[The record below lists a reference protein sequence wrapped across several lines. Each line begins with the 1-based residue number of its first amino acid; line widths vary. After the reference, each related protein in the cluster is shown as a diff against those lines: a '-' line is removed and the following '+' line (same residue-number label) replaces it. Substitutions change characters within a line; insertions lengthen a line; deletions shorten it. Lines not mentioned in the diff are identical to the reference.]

1 MKNLKYFPFERNRY
15 FYGKLLSVDDFE
27 AEQRYMNDKRRML
40 NRFLYGTGVVCG
52 MQVVEVDD
60 LTVSLERGLA
70 LDFSGREIV
79 VASPV
84 TKRLSAIEG
93 YSRYAA
99 SGGERQEL
107 YLCIAYDEQM
117 KEPIHNISRVNDE
130 QEEEFNK
137 YQEGYRLFVTEEEP
151 DSEGEQISEL
161 YENTQT
167 VFQGNGIRIRQK
179 VPKYIQSNTE
189 AEITIFVEKTEQ
201 TKPVSFSY
209 QMNLSCV
216 EQQEKHVAVISF
228 DENQFASSDTYVF
241 QSCIRAKA
249 VENIEGY
256 LEVIP
261 NSFVLTI
268 GEDTKRDL
276 IKGRFSVSITDTD
289 VRHMIL
295 KNYYAAAMEDILKN
309 TYEQAIYLARLKVI
323 RAGDTYVIDGVEN
336 LPFKQY
342 VWNNILSGAMESI
355 RLRENPVGK
364 QIEFPY
370 VSGMSSKKVLP
381 DQRVEIRTGSTI
393 IDLGV
398 GGITGQRFCSGE
410 IIHELGLGEVFVSL
424 GLSRGVQEN
433 NQVIYGSR
441 DVFEDSVC
449 PKVELA
455 ARVNMEK
462 GSFVIGVKCLEQVDT
477 RRLRVYWM
485 AVKDKTSQR
494 QEKKIIHLSVR
505 PDIVNLQVRESCYFE
520 AVIGD
525 EVQRHVKWSVK
536 EEEGGIIDT
545 NGCYTAPNQSGVY
558 EVMAVSQEDQ
568 QLKAATFV
576 IVRDI
581 I

>member
-93 YSRYAA
+93 FSRYAA
-99 SGGERQEL
+99 SGEERQEL

-137 YQEGYRLFVTEEEP
+137 YAEGYRLFLTEEEP
-151 DSEGEQISEL
+151 GREGEQISEL

-167 VFQGNGIRIRQK
+167 IFQGNGIRIRQQ
-179 VPKYIQSNTE
+179 VPKYIRSDTE

-209 QMNLSCV
+209 QMNLSCM
-216 EQQEKHVAVISF
+216 EQQENQAAVISF
-228 DENQFASSDTYVF
+228 DENEFSPADSYTF
-241 QSCIRAKA
+241 QSRIRAKA

-261 NSFVLTI
+261 DSFVLTI
-268 GEDTKRDL
+268 GGDTKRDL
-276 IKGRFSVSITDTD
+276 IKGKFSVSITDMD
-289 VRHMIL
+289 VRYMIL
-295 KNYYAAAMEDILKN
+295 KDYYNTAMEDILKD

-323 RAGDTYVIDGVEN
+323 RAGDTYVIGGVEN
-336 LPFKQY
+336 LPYKQY
-342 VWNNILSGAMESI
+342 VWNNVLSKTMESI
-355 RLRENPVGK
+355 RLRENRMERPLDNTC
-364 QIEFPY
+364 
-370 VSGMSSKKVLP
+370 VSRVSANRPST
-381 DQRVEIRTGSTI
+381 DQKVEIRTGSTI

-410 IIHELGLGEVFVSL
+410 IIHELGLGEVFISL
-424 GLSRGVQEN
+424 GLSRGIQGN

-462 GSFVIGVKCLEQVDT
+462 GSFVIGVKCLEQVDA

-485 AVKDKTSQR
+485 ALKDKASQR

-525 EVQRHVKWSVK
+525 EIQRHVIWRVK
-536 EEEGGIIDT
+536 EAEGGMIDT

-568 QLKAATFV
+568 QLKGAAFV

>member
-93 YSRYAA
+93 FSRYAA

-107 YLCIAYDEQM
+107 YLCIVYDEQM

-151 DSEGEQISEL
+151 DREGEQISEL

-167 VFQGNGIRIRQK
+167 IFQGNGIRIRQK
-179 VPKYIQSNTE
+179 VPKFIQSNTE
-189 AEITIFVEKTEQ
+189 AEVTVFVEKTEL

-216 EQQEKHVAVISF
+216 EQQESHVAAISF
-228 DENQFASSDTYVF
+228 DENQFAPSDTYVF

-249 VENIEGY
+249 VEDKEGY

-261 NSFVLTI
+261 DSFVLTI

-276 IKGRFSVSITDTD
+276 IKGRFPVAITDMD

-295 KNYYAAAMEDILKN
+295 KSYYDTAMEDILKN

-323 RAGDTYVIDGVEN
+323 RAGDTYVIDSVEN
-336 LPFKQY
+336 LPYKQY
-342 VWNNILSGAMESI
+342 VWNNILSGTMETI
-355 RLRENPVGK
+355 RLRENSVAPPIDHTHISGK
-364 QIEFPY
+364 
-370 VSGMSSKKVLP
+370 SSRTILP
-381 DQRVEIRTGSTI
+381 DQRVEIRTGSTM

-424 GLSRGVQEN
+424 GLSRGLQET

-462 GSFVIGVKCLEQVDT
+462 GSFVIGVKCLEQVDA

-485 AVKDKTSQR
+485 AVKDKASQR
-494 QEKKIIHLSVR
+494 QEKKIVHLCVR

-525 EVQRHVKWSVK
+525 EVQRHVQWSVK
-536 EEEGGIIDT
+536 EEEGGTIDT
-545 NGCYTAPNQSGVY
+545 NGCYTAPSQSGVY
-558 EVMAVSQEDQ
+558 EVVAVSQEDR
-568 QLKAATFV
+568 QLKAAGFV